1 MRLDRKFFLIAPSF
15 VIVLVTA
22 GLFYTATR
30 LRQLMIGSTDLA
42 GRSAF
47 IDSLARGQKALPRE
61 HAVALLQ
68 FSLDA
73 EARRTAA
80 VGAAHDLVMLLAW
93 TLVACSVVLLW
104 TIRGVPRERP
114 PRSLLM

>member
-30 LRQLMIGSTDLA
+30 LRELVLGSADLA
-42 GRSAF
+42 RRTAF
-47 IDSLARGQKALPRE
+47 VDSLATGQKVVPTE
-61 HAVALLQ
+61 HAVTLLQ
-68 FSLDA
+68 FSIDA
-73 EARRTAA
+73 EAKRTAA
-80 VGAAHDLVMLLAW
+80 VGAAHDLIMLLAW
-93 TLVACSVVLLW
+93 VLVACSIVLLW